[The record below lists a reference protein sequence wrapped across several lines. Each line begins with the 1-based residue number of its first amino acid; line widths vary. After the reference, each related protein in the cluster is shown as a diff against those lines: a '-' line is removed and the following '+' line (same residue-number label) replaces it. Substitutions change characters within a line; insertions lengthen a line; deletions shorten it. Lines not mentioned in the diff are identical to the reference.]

1 MLVDYKAHLEIGSQ
15 TIIEIMF
22 LLLFIWTRDKNSYK
36 VGENEKDLDC
46 INLHIAS
53 HICSS

>member
-1 MLVDYKAHLEIGSQ
+1 MDYKAHLEIGSQ

-36 VGENEKDLDC
+36 VGGNEKDLDC